1 MQYPTT
7 NESQIR
13 GNWHPSPS
21 PLPPSL
27 PTTQPTPFPPLC
39 PSLPLPFNQTPPPFP
54 GFFPSPFPS
63 SVGFFPFHSFCP
75 PHPSSLNTPPPSVS
89 PLQPQVWPRS
99 ITTVSPTPLPN
110 SLPPPPKLSP
120 QGRGGSNGSFRID
133 SKTFSFSFDD
143 QADSYA
149 IHESRRN
156 FKSSVCLGRKGLEW
170 ILSCFADIRDWV
182 PGKDYLYKRYRENNK
197 FFEFQGRSN
206 KAGIFVEI
214 AVYYGGARRGWIMV
228 PASSNRS
235 GWCLFSKELD
245 SFLSGSNTVWVKG
258 RTSDEDAGAGA
269 GPGPTEGGGQFG
281 KKSSKIRKQRK
292 LRNFEISRAVSGHNV
307 LKDATGFTVSS
318 INGRPTRDFKFELTP
333 ANLAL
338 RVSKSVGG
346 KRMVTWLNQFSTHKS
361 INSGPV
367 LLSGH
372 DKAHSH
378 KSIVS
383 GPVLLSGHDKAHLAD
398 PSGKAQD
405 VLSFHRGVGAS
416 LLHNQS
422 ARVVGESSKPP
433 MKSSVLSVLPEG
445 LSAGL
450 SPISSPDHSS
460 ELLASNP
467 SRELGAPV
475 TENASALRS
484 SSVAVLLDS
493 GKAVSPMDTV
503 SDAEES
509 HGIGIRDSGFTS
521 DPAVSSPTAALEAP
535 ILKGVSSILGQYPW
549 VIQNRFSPLSEL
561 DCLKVV
567 DEGVPERPANSGSR
581 GLRELKGLISNVNY
595 NGVSSRS
602 KSRVSLTAAGV
613 VGSCK

>member
-1 MQYPTT
+1 MTGTLP
-7 NESQIR
+7 
-13 GNWHPSPS
+13 P
-21 PLPPSL
+21 PPSL

-63 SVGFFPFHSFCP
+63 SIGFFPFHSFCP
-75 PHPSSLNTPPPSVS
+75 PHPSSLNTPPPSVL

-110 SLPPPPKLSP
+110 SLPPPPKLTP

-143 QADSYA
+143 GQTDSYA

-197 FFEFQGRSN
+197 FFEFRGRSN
-206 KAGIFVEI
+206 KASIFVEI

-228 PASSNRS
+228 PTSSNRS

-245 SFLSGSNTVWVKG
+245 SFLLGSNTVWVKG
-258 RTSDEDAGAGA
+258 WTSNEDAGA

-307 LKDATGFTVSS
+307 LKDATGVTVSS

-346 KRMVTWLNQFSTHKS
+346 KRMVAWLNQFSTHKS
-361 INSGPV
+361 IN
-367 LLSGH
+367 
-372 DKAHSH
+372 
-378 KSIVS
+378 S

-475 TENASALRS
+475 TENASALRC

-521 DPAVSSPTAALEAP
+521 DPAVSSPAVVLEAP
-535 ILKGVSSILGQYPW
+535 ILKGVSPILGQYPW
-549 VIQNRFSPLSEL
+549 VIQNRLSPLLEL
-561 DCLKVV
+561 
-567 DEGVPERPANSGSR
+567 G
-581 GLRELKGLISNVNY
+581 
-595 NGVSSRS
+595 NGVDDVFVEGEDHEEVSGLHLLQWETSEINLNMLVKKVALITYLTQRRFWEGFRQYRS
-602 KSRVSLTAAGV
+602 KFGELENVILVMKVTV
-613 VGSCK
+613 NNSCT